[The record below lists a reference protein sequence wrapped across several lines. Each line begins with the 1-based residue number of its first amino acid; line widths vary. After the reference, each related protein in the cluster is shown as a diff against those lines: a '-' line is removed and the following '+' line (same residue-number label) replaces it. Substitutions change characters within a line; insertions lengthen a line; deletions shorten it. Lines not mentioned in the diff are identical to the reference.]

1 MDMVKNA
8 KDANKPLGEI
18 YAVMVSG
25 SVNYQIRF
33 TGNEYQIKT
42 FTDSQAEALKKSY
55 FEFMKSRISKQKQ
68 LELGFL
74 QFIND
79 KMNLKG
85 VSLYRMNADGTNTEI
100 NLNTDKTDTTETNC

>member
-1 MDMVKNA
+1 M
-8 KDANKPLGEI
+8 
-18 YAVMVSG
+18 
-25 SVNYQIRF
+25 
-33 TGNEYQIKT
+33 
-42 FTDSQAEALKKSY
+42 ALKKFY
-55 FEFMKSRISKQKQ
+55 TKFMESRIGKQKE

-100 NLNTDKTDTTETNC
+100 SLNADKKDITETNVNTKK